1 MTVMCCAWRVE
12 QCVGWTNKQHT
23 THTAEQKTH
32 VHLMYNTRLS
42 VGILWTHTKGFL
54 VVLVCRSLPPL
65 TSHIRGGNNTRFSF
79 KNNPTSCMFAIPVN
93 CEVAHA
99 GIFGGTRKL
108 RSQRFFALTKLEIDY
123 FKLNLSLNRW
133 NNTPRNM
140 YNNNHTKR
148 EARVSYI

>member
-1 MTVMCCAWRVE
+1 
-12 QCVGWTNKQHT
+12 
-23 THTAEQKTH
+23 
-32 VHLMYNTRLS
+32 
-42 VGILWTHTKGFL
+42 
-54 VVLVCRSLPPL
+54 
-65 TSHIRGGNNTRFSF
+65 
-79 KNNPTSCMFAIPVN
+79 MFAIPVN

-148 EARVSYI
+148 EARVSYIDFGYETFKRCLCALCVHDCGMNGFRFVHPG